1 MRHLFFILLLGI
13 CGTLCSQSDVGKQRL
28 IVTTDLGGADPD
40 DKQSLIHLLVCADR
54 VDLEGI
60 ISSNAWVDDPD
71 RTSDIMEVID
81 CYSAIYPS
89 LKRHSKGFPDVNYLR
104 SIVKR
109 GQEKSNMSGVGE
121 GKDSPGSEL
130 IIAAVDKKDDSR
142 PVWLAAWSGMNTIAQ
157 AIWKVHATRSPEEF
171 QEFAAKIRI
180 YDVLG
185 QDDAG
190 AWIAKSFPEIY
201 YIRNKEIYGW
211 GPSDEW
217 IKENVQSKKPF
228 GTCYPDRI
236 WASEGDS
243 PSFLY
248 VYANGLNVPDSLTYG
263 GWGGRFNA
271 ERTAGIR
278 GMDFIEKSGKNEGM
292 YDPYFMHASA
302 KEGIAAINK
311 WRQHILND
319 FAARM
324 NWTTTDKFSEANHH
338 PVAVIE
344 NDSTFNCLNRV
355 VKAGSLWVFDA
366 TSSYDSDGDE
376 LDYRW
381 FVYKE
386 PSSYKGEVQLNVDE
400 QGICC
405 LRMPKEA
412 SGKNIHLILELSD
425 SGVPQLTSYRRIVI
439 HVK

>member
-1 MRHLFFILLLGI
+1 MRYLFIILLLGI
-13 CGTLCSQSDVGKQRL
+13 CGTLCSQSNVGKQRL

-54 VDLEGI
+54 IDLEGI

-71 RTSDIMEVID
+71 RTSDIMEVIN
-81 CYSAIYPS
+81 CYSDVYPF
-89 LKRHSKGFPDVNYLR
+89 LKIHSKGFPDVNYLK

-130 IIAAVDKKDDSR
+130 IIDAVDKKEDSR

-157 AIWKVHATRSPEEF
+157 AIWKVHATRTPEEF
-171 QEFAAKIRI
+171 RKFAAKIRI

-292 YDPYFMHASA
+292 YDPYFMHASS

-338 PVAVIE
+338 
-344 NDSTFNCLNRV
+344 
-355 VKAGSLWVFDA
+355 LW
-366 TSSYDSDGDE
+366 
-376 LDYRW
+376 L
-381 FVYKE
+381 
-386 PSSYKGEVQLNVDE
+386 
-400 QGICC
+400 
-405 LRMPKEA
+405 
-412 SGKNIHLILELSD
+412 
-425 SGVPQLTSYRRIVI
+425 
-439 HVK
+439 